1 MSRVEASK
9 ELFFL
14 ADDIVMKTKIIKM
27 HFLLIITIFI
37 L

>member
-14 ADDIVMKTKIIKM
+14 ADDIVMKTKIIKKCIS
-27 HFLLIITIFI
+27 F
-37 L
+37 